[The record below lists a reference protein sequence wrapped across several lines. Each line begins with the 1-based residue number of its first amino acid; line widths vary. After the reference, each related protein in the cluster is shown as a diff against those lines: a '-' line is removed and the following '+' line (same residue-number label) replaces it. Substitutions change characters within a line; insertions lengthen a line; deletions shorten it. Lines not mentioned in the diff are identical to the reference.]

1 MRGLVAQRL
10 KADMDTQLSRG
21 EDSSALTQHTGVCVI
36 LTKVVYLARLYN
48 LLLGWHWVNTLRILY
63 AAHTTLH
70 QIIPRFPCPRYL
82 TPPADPRDP

>member
-10 KADMDTQLSRG
+10 KAEMDTQLSRG

-48 LLLGWHWVNTLRILY
+48 LLLGWHWVNTLRILH
-63 AAHTTLH
+63 AAYDATK
-70 QIIPRFPCPRYL
+70 
-82 TPPADPRDP
+82 